1 MRIIA
6 LAASAAMLT
15 ACATDPALV
24 DPDDFR
30 TSAGNKVER
39 VVDVAPAIAAG
50 NLNGWAV
57 KCWESADIRVKYQQI
72 AADRFQ
78 VTLGMYGSFSRA
90 LLFLADIEANGN
102 GSRVTVRYRH
112 DNDTHRGYAENIA
125 AGADKSATRCSSPI
139 VGAMQGKET
148 AR

>member
-1 MRIIA
+1 MKLPSTIA
-6 LAASAAMLT
+6 AAALLT

-30 TSAGNKVER
+30 TAAGNKVER

-50 NLNGWAV
+50 NLNGWTV

-102 GSRVTVRYRH
+102 GSRVIVRYRH

-125 AGADKSATRCSSPI
+125 AGADKSASACNSPI
-139 VGAMQGKET
+139 TGNRPAK
-148 AR
+148 